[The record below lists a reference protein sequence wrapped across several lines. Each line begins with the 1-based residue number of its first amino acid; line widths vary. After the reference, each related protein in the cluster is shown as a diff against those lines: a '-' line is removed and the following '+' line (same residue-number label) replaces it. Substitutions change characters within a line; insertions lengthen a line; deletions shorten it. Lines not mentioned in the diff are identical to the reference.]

1 MYQIKKDGVFVKTK
15 EGILKLIEVQG
26 ENAKR
31 MSIQDYLR
39 GNSIQELDIF
49 E

>member
-1 MYQIKKDGVFVKTK
+1 MFQTQETGISIKTK
-15 EGILKLIEVQG
+15 LGILKLLEVQG

-39 GNSIQELDIF
+39 GNNIEEYEVF